1 MAGIDKIYCESYK
14 QYIEFYDWC
23 KMFQKE
29 CFKDTQYDILE
40 GFYYTPEEFADYF
53 SKDGYHILGVPMT
66 NFCESINMWLIKHCP
81 IDWIRDRVLNEQ
93 YRSLN
98 IKNKDIE
105 LYLNKG

>member
-1 MAGIDKIYCESYK
+1 
-14 QYIEFYDWC
+14 
-23 KMFQKE
+23 
-29 CFKDTQYDILE
+29 
-40 GFYYTPEEFADYF
+40 
-53 SKDGYHILGVPMT
+53 MT